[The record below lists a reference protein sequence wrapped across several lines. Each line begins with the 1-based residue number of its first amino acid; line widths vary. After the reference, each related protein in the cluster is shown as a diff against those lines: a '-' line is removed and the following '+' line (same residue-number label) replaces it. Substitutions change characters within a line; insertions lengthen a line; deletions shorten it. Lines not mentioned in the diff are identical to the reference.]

1 MTGGVG
7 RRKMFMPCYVRF
19 LGGLITCTEPPGLQN
34 PPSFPDA
41 STTVQG
47 SDGEGNK
54 PQLQA

>member
-7 RRKMFMPCYVRF
+7 RTKMFLPRYVRF
-19 LGGLITCTEPPGLQN
+19 LGGLITCTEPPSLQN
-34 PPSFPDA
+34 LSPFPDA